1 MKKLLMF
8 LFGAFMLSTSV
19 SAKVLVPLALTVIIE
34 EDDLPGGNGQP
45 KSPIEPPTVYIEDY
59 TLSFVADH
67 PDYILNIKDEDGEV
81 VYSTTV
87 FSAMTQVTLPSDL
100 SGDYEIELLMS
111 NWKFTGFINL

>member
-59 TLSFVADH
+59 TLTFENYH
-67 PDYILNIKDEDGEV
+67 PEYILNIKDEDGDV
-81 VYSTTV
+81 VYTTV
-87 FSAMTQVTLPSDL
+87 VHSTRTQVVLPSTL
-100 SGDYEIELLMS
+100 SGNYEIRLVLGS
-111 NWKFTGFINL
+111 WVFTGWIGL